1 MSTNPESV
9 LGRLHPRG
17 AAPELR
23 DRVLGA
29 VALQL
34 APRAGGG
41 RLWRWAA
48 AVAAGLLLGVGLN
61 VWAVRT
67 TEARLARL
75 YGPSAVPQPIV
86 AVAEAVESV
95 TDAET
100 ARWVQQRLL
109 TAHQE
114 RLRSVPFSPSLDAA
128 SPTPKA
134 PKDGGT

>member
-1 MSTNPESV
+1 MSTDPEGV

-17 AAPELR
+17 VGPELR

-29 VALQL
+29 VAQQL
-34 APRAGGG
+34 ALSPGVA
-41 RLWRWAA
+41 RLWRWAG

-61 VWAVRT
+61 VWVIRT

-75 YGPSAVPQPIV
+75 YGPPTVPQPIV

-100 ARWVQQRLL
+100 ARWVQQRLFA
-109 TAHQE
+109 AHQE
-114 RLRSVPFSPSLDAA
+114 RLRSVPFSLSLSAA
-128 SPTPKA
+128 SLTPTIPKA
-134 PKDGGT
+134 GGT

>member
-1 MSTNPESV
+1 MSTDPESV

-23 DRVLGA
+23 ERVLGA
-29 VALQL
+29 VARQL
-34 APRAGGG
+34 APRPGAA

-61 VWAVRT
+61 VWAIRT
-67 TEARLARL
+67 TDARLARL
-75 YGPSAVPQPIV
+75 YGPPVVPQPIV
-86 AVAEAVESV
+86 AAAEAVESV

-109 TAHQE
+109 AAHQE
-114 RLRSVPFSPSLDAA
+114 RLRSVPFSLSLGTA
-128 SPTPKA
+128 SPTPKV
-134 PKDGGT
+134 PKAGGT